1 MSTIIPDGATFEE
14 VGQILTQALL
24 RVPALELP
32 SAVGWLSRLQ
42 ATAQMRMLQGQTL
55 TVSAPEDLL
64 TMAEA
69 AKRLSIP
76 ETRAYE
82 LARKG
87 KLPAVKIGKYVRVSA
102 QALVDYQACLPKA

>member
-1 MSTIIPDGATFEE
+1 MNTIIPDGTSFEHA
-14 VGQILTQALL
+14 GNILAEALL
-24 RVPALELP
+24 KTPPESLPAI
-32 SAVGWLSRLQ
+32 VGWLARLQ
-42 ATAQMRMLQGQTL
+42 SMAQLRMLQGQTL

-87 KLPAVKIGKYVRVSA
+87 KLPAVKIGKYVRVSG